1 MSRQSAFPEMFEC
14 FHVQELDA
22 CRPQARA
29 SRTHSPIPIHHH
41 RQDFLYTTHI
51 QPTPPSFAYSG
62 NDFSLRANLNPLQP
76 PPFSTSAP
84 SICKRCLS
92 TLTRPASPAP
102 SSSPLLLAQK
112 LLLLSFLA
120 LNMRR
125 EVPSLPRTCFLK
137 SSTLSR
143 PASSF
148 PLEQQ
153 PVSCF
158 AKPLNPEYLLTN

>member
-29 SRTHSPIPIHHH
+29 SRTHPPIPIHHH
-41 RQDFLYTTHI
+41 RRDSCTLHTHNQLLHPLPI
-51 QPTPPSFAYSG
+51 PAMT
-62 NDFSLRANLNPLQP
+62 SLQGVTSILPNH
-76 PPFSTSAP
+76 PFFHLRT

-102 SSSPLLLAQK
+102 SSPSLLFAQK
-112 LLLLSFLA
+112 LLMLSFLA

-125 EVPSLPRTCFLK
+125 EVPSLSRTCFLK

-143 PASSF
+143 PTSSF
-148 PLEQQ
+148 PLKQQ
-153 PVSCF
+153 LVSCVT
-158 AKPLNPEYLLTN
+158 KPLNPEYLLTN